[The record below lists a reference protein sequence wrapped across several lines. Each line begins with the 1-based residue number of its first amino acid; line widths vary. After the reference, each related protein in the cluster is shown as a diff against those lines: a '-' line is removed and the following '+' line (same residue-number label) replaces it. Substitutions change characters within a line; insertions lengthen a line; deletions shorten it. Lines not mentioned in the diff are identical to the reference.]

1 LRGKPSHGCCFAE
14 ASFRISWA
22 PRAAWCATAGGA
34 CRDAVLFLFFE
45 MDDRSLLPV
54 LIFNGICPPHYS

>member
-34 CRDAVLFLFFE
+34 CCDAALWARIWMTMPCFF
-45 MDDRSLLPV
+45 
-54 LIFNGICPPHYS
+54 IF

>member
-1 LRGKPSHGCCFAE
+1 MA
-14 ASFRISWA
+14 ASRKLPFGSAGAR